1 MAKKEHVALTKCF
14 YCLEGDKILLAK
26 TYRRTKDGMEPRHDL
41 KPLDGKVVDMD
52 PCPKCADWMEQGIIL
67 IGIDEAKSDPGWNEP
82 PNINAERENWMPN
95 PWRAGGF
102 AVMKDEAFCRL
113 FGKEFQK
120 FALKYRYMFM
130 EQKAMVLLG
139 IIPPEGE
146 KDGGGDSE
154 SR

>member
-1 MAKKEHVALTKCF
+1 MVSKSHVALTRCF
-14 YCLEGDKILLAK
+14 YCMKPDRILLAK
-26 TYRRTKDGMEPRHDL
+26 RYMANGEPVHDL
-41 KPLDGKVVDMD
+41 SPAQDKVIDMD
-52 PCPKCADWMEQGIIL
+52 PCNKCQDWMEKGIIL

-82 PNINAERENWMPN
+82 PNTNSERENWMPN